1 MQGAQEP
8 WDQTCPGV
16 VWGARGGGA
25 QPQPSAALGEGGGD
39 VAV

>member
-8 WDQTCPGV
+8 WDQTCPG

-39 VAV
+39 VAI